1 MGISLRRVAIRK
13 KVCFCCVVL
22 CVYVVRLLVVVDA
35 NIGAQVINELLAP
48 TQQRKDVVLSHV
60 MASSARRRTELYMK
74 KKEKKRKAKLARG
87 EK

>member
-1 MGISLRRVAIRK
+1 LGISLRRVAIRK
-13 KVCFCCVVL
+13 KVCFVDL
-22 CVYVVRLLVVVDA
+22 CVCVCTWVLFLVVDS
-35 NIGAQVINELLAP
+35 NIGVQVINELLAP

-74 KKEKKRKAKLARG
+74 KKEKKRKASLARG

>member
-13 KVCFCCVVL
+13 KVCFVDL
-22 CVYVVRLLVVVDA
+22 CVCVCTWVLFLVVDS
-35 NIGAQVINELLAP
+35 NIGVQVINELLAP

-74 KKEKKRKAKLARG
+74 KKEKKRKASLARG